1 MLFYIRNILILF
13 TGIGLSACMDWT
25 GPNDVVIDDRDDGSF
40 TGSAGENWTR
50 FEITDLITEDVC
62 DGFEPNWLDFSYVES
77 GVVFS
82 GQC

>member
-1 MLFYIRNILILF
+1 MLLQFRNALLICF
-13 TGIGLSACMDWT
+13 CFCLSACMDWT

-62 DGFEPNWLDFSYVES
+62 DGFEPDWQDFSYVES